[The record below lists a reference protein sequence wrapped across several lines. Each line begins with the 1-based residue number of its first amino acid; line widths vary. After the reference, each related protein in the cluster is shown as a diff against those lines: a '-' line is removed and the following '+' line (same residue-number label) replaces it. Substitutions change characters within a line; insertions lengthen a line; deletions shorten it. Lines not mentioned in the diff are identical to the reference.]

1 MANHDK
7 LNESD
12 EGFLEPP
19 DGALLLG
26 EGVDG
31 AESWIERD
39 RTATVRVV
47 VATVAVAHGG
57 QGTLDAVI
65 EVAGSAAARAQDGP
79 RSAEDHH
86 QHLQAVV
93 SVQAV
98 VKEGERLSFKAY
110 PRAQGA
116 RVLRTVVYTTEVTPP
131 KKD

>member
-12 EGFLEPP
+12 EGFLDPP

-26 EGVDG
+26 EGVNG
-31 AESWIERD
+31 AETWIERD
-39 RTATVRVV
+39 RTATVRIV
-47 VATVAVAHGG
+47 VASVAVAHGG

-65 EVAGSAAARAQDGP
+65 EMQGGAARTQDGP
-79 RSAEDHH
+79 RSAEDHN
-86 QHLQAVV
+86 QHLQATV

-110 PRAQGA
+110 PQAQAA
-116 RVLRTVVYTTEVTPP
+116 RVLRTVVYTTEIGRS
-131 KKD
+131 